1 MADRLLLHFLALKGR
16 PLAPSLNRRN
26 IKRWLKNRR
35 DPIQPKEVEFVN
47 ADDLITAAKAPK
59 SNARRLFEHH
69 VLAPTRGLFGLL
81 SRRSL
86 DLELPPGGVPTTVV
100 GRDEPVEVIAAC
112 AVFLTAVVALI
123 VPLWTLA
130 VVDDMFK
137 KLGVITAFLLF
148 FLVVLVCGTLAR
160 PFEVLAATAG

>member
-1 MADRLLLHFLALKGR
+1 MRQPAGCRTR
-16 PLAPSLNRRN
+16 PLHQNTA
-26 IKRWLKNRR
+26 K
-35 DPIQPKEVEFVN
+35 VN
-47 ADDLITAAKAPK
+47 PLILAF
-59 SNARRLFEHH
+59 SNSDYVHTVPH
-69 VLAPTRGLFGLL
+69 GLFGLL